1 MINNE
6 PIQEHHIKNRP
17 ISYGSS
23 MTENSKG
30 YKSRTYI
37 TSYVKYKDAIPAYE
51 AISPNISTEID
62 KSLE

>member
-1 MINNE
+1 
-6 PIQEHHIKNRP
+6 
-17 ISYGSS
+17 

-51 AISPNISTEID
+51 AISPNISTEIV
-62 KSLE
+62 KTYSAIGGER